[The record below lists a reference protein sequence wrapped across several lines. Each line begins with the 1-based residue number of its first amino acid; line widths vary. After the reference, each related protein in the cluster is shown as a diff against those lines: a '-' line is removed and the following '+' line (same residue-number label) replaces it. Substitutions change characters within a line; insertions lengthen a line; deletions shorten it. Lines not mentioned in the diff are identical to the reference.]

1 MASGDPFTT
10 LGNTLRSIFYAM
22 YYLRDIEPEARPF
35 IAAAGDDL
43 IMFPKKHQL
52 ERVVKL
58 ILD

>member
-22 YYLRDIEPEARPF
+22 YYLRSIPIENRPF

-43 IMFPKKHQL
+43 IMFPKKH
-52 ERVVKL
+52 
-58 ILD
+58 